1 MPLSTGPQYISFV
14 RRLLRATLNTWNG
27 LCSAMRTEEAFRQE
41 LWALLI
47 AVPLAFLITA
57 EPWKR
62 VSLIAIVLF
71 LMIVEL
77 LNTAIE
83 KLADRIT
90 LKFDTSIGQV
100 KDMAS
105 AAVGVALLLVV
116 LFWACAI
123 FECLLSY

>member
-1 MPLSTGPQYISFV
+1 
-14 RRLLRATLNTWNG
+14 
-27 LCSAMRTEEAFRQE
+27 MRTEEAFRQE

-62 VSLIAIVLF
+62 LSLIAIVLF

-90 LKFDTSIGQV
+90 LKFDTAIGQV

-123 FECLLSY
+123 FEYSLSY